1 VVETIGPQASKSVS
15 VSTERAPSP
24 QNDHDSVQLRI
35 KSSGASVVVLQH
47 ATEPFSALD
56 LTSDGTNIL
65 IRINEMVAQALMISL
80 AMIVLDV
87 FTNCVLK

>member
-1 VVETIGPQASKSVS
+1 MVG
-15 VSTERAPSP
+15 
-24 QNDHDSVQLRI
+24 
-35 KSSGASVVVLQH
+35 LQH
-47 ATEPFSALD
+47 ATESFTALD

-87 FTNCVLK
+87 FTNSQGQKTEPTAKLFDNQVLEIEIVRDFGRASARDSDH